1 MFEIS
6 SLLEKPVLSRE
17 NSCIIGI
24 IKNVYFSKKCSQIE
38 YFIINSYEND
48 TPLLLPVSNVT
59 SIGDAVIVQSKAV
72 LLDYADVDVS
82 ILSCDVIGMPVYT
95 QSGILK
101 GRISKVEVTKI
112 GKVTKLITDTE
123 QYSPS
128 AIENVGDVIMLK
140 NSAKYPKAKALR
152 MPKPK
157 QNAPVFILDN
167 TATSLNTEK
176 SESTR
181 PDLQA
186 NESLQDLSAPN
197 VPSSLTRNG
206 VLLQSAPMAIAI
218 SPDAP
223 MFTKDAF
230 EAIVGK
236 SAPVDDDLHTP
247 TRIISDYAFL
257 IGRTLSSDL
266 TTYGGLTIA
275 KEGEPITDE
284 VVEKARRAGKLVDL
298 TLLSTP

>member
-48 TPLLLPVSNVT
+48 TPILLPVSNAT
-59 SIGDAVIVQSKAV
+59 SIGDAVIVQSKAA
-72 LLDYADVDVS
+72 LLEYADVDVS

-95 QSGILK
+95 QNGILK
-101 GRISKVEVTKI
+101 GHISKVEA
-112 GKVTKLITDTE
+112 TKLGRVAKLFTDTE

-128 AIENVGDVIMLK
+128 AIENVGDVVMLK

-152 MPKPK
+152 IPKPK

-167 TATSLNTEK
+167 VDTSPNTAK
-176 SESTR
+176 SESTH

-186 NESLQDLSAPN
+186 SEPFAVQNA
-197 VPSSLTRNG
+197 SSLTSNG

-236 SAPVDDDLHTP
+236 GAPVDDDLHTP